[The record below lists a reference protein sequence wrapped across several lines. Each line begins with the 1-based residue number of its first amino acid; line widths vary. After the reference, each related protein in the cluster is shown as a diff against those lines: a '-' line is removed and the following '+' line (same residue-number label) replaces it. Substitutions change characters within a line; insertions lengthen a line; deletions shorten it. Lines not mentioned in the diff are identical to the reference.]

1 MLLAELTATSE
12 AVRETRAR
20 TEKIARL
27 AETLRR
33 TGPGEVAIAVAYLSG
48 ELRQR
53 QIGVGYRSLGDLPPP
68 AVEAGLSLVE
78 VDAACEAIGAMAGP
92 GSQAA
97 RRDAL
102 AELFARAT
110 EPEQRF
116 LVALLTGELRQGA
129 QEGVMVEAV
138 ARAAEVPRDAVR
150 RACMLSGDLG
160 TTAAAALEGGVE
172 ALRAVGLE
180 VGRPIQPMLAA
191 PGEDVDGALAK
202 TGPAAIEYKLD
213 GARLQVHRRGA
224 EVRAFTRS
232 LDDITAR
239 VPEVVEAVLA
249 LPAREVV
256 LDGEAI
262 ALKPDGRPYPF
273 QVTASRF
280 GTRRAA
286 ATAPLTPH
294 FFDVLHVDGEDLID
308 RPGAERAA
316 ALDALVPAASRVPRA
331 LIADAA
337 EARAFLDAA
346 LTAGHE
352 GVLVKSLEAPYAA
365 GRRGAGWLKVKPRHT
380 LDLVV
385 LAAEWGHGRRR
396 GWLSNLHLGARD
408 PSGAGFVMLGKTF
421 KGLTDAMLTWQTER
435 LLALEVARDD
445 WTVHVRPE
453 LVVEIAFDGVQT
465 SSRYP
470 GGVTLR
476 FARVLRHRPDKSA
489 AEADTLDAVLAVHA
503 GSR

>member
-12 AVRETRAR
+12 AVRATRAR
-20 TEKIARL
+20 NEKIDRL

-33 TGPGEVAIAVAYLSG
+33 TEPGEVAIAVAYLSG

-53 QIGVGYRSLGDLPPP
+53 QIGVGYRSLRDLPAP
-68 AVEAGLSLVE
+68 AVEAGLSLAE

-102 AELFARAT
+102 AVLFARAT

-116 LVALLTGELRQGA
+116 LVGLLTGELRHGA

-138 ARAAEVPRDAVR
+138 ARAAAVPRDAVR

-160 TTAAAALEGGVE
+160 AMAAAALAGGVE

-180 VGRPIQPMLAA
+180 VGRPVQPMLAA
-191 PGEDVDGALAK
+191 PGDDVDGALAK

-213 GARLQVHRRGA
+213 GARLQVHRRGD

-239 VPEVVEAVLA
+239 VPEVVEAALA

-280 GTRRAA
+280 GTRRAD
-286 ATAPLTPH
+286 ATAPLTPL

-316 ALDALVPAASRVPRA
+316 ALDALVPTASRVPRA
-331 LIADAA
+331 LIADSAGA
-337 EARAFLDAA
+337 HAFLDAA
-346 LTAGHE
+346 LAAGHE

-365 GRRGAGWLKVKPRHT
+365 GRRGAGWL
-380 LDLVV
+380 
-385 LAAEWGHGRRR
+385 
-396 GWLSNLHLGARD
+396 
-408 PSGAGFVMLGKTF
+408 
-421 KGLTDAMLTWQTER
+421 
-435 LLALEVARDD
+435 
-445 WTVHVRPE
+445 
-453 LVVEIAFDGVQT
+453 
-465 SSRYP
+465 
-470 GGVTLR
+470 
-476 FARVLRHRPDKSA
+476 
-489 AEADTLDAVLAVHA
+489 
-503 GSR
+503 